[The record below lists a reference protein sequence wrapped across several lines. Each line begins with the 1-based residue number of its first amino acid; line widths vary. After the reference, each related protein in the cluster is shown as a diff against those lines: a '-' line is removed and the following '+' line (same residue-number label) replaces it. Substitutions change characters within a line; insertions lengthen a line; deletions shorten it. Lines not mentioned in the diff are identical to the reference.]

1 MKTLTIAF
9 ALIAFAA
16 AASADGPVVNNASF
30 LAWDH
35 EAASAAETDEYR
47 IYCDRQAGV
56 TADPANLISTVAA
69 PTLQWPISNL
79 QPGQWHCVVSAW
91 DNDLQVESGVSN
103 EIPFVIFAAPT
114 NFRIQ

>member
-1 MKTLTIAF
+1 MKNLALVLALLALASTAF
-9 ALIAFAA
+9 
-16 AASADGPVVNNASF
+16 ADGPVVNNASF

-35 EAASAAETDEYR
+35 EPASAAEAEEYR

-56 TADPANLISTVAA
+56 TADPALRISTVAA
-69 PTLQWPISNL
+69 PTLEWPISNL
-79 QPGQWHCVVSAW
+79 QPGQWHCVVTAF

-114 NFRIQ
+114 GLRIQ